1 MKTILPGKI
10 LTVIIRDD
18 GPFIH
23 LGDTPTYRS
32 VQIELTIEQRKSI
45 ALDLIGRSGDALQ
58 YESIS
63 KCFIEPNNNT
73 EEEK

>member
-23 LGDTPTYRS
+23 LGDTL
-32 VQIELTIEQRKSI
+32 IEELAKRATK
-45 ALDLIGRSGDALQ
+45 
-58 YESIS
+58 
-63 KCFIEPNNNT
+63 
-73 EEEK
+73 